1 MILIK
6 INNKNRLII
15 YQVSLFKLNKKINKF
30 IVKQK
35 KIMRNRN

>member
-15 YQVSLFKLNKKINKF
+15 YQVSLFKLNIKINKF
-30 IVKQK
+30 IDKHK